1 MHKRYVN
8 TLVVLFVCA
17 VFSTFGADGY
27 LSTQAV
33 KDPYISDLLLHEIV
47 NRMGKGL
54 SDVSDSYLEPMPD
67 LPVKEMPSRL
77 SLMARATKDLEA
89 EQLDYDSILNGERT
103 GHPSMRDQ
111 EYLEHS
117 SLFGHIAVTGGQ
129 GEVGQQYFKLKP
141 KTDASLPAYCNPPN
155 PCPVGYS
162 EEQGCIN
169 DFENT
174 AAFSRDYQAAQEC
187 MCDGEHMFDCPGPK
201 DSSKGIRQ
209 MNSDLESFL
218 ARQFGDKNFMAK
230 KYQGYKEENPF
241 LTGQKLP
248 IAAKKGHYYF

>member
-8 TLVVLFVCA
+8 LIVVLFACA
-17 VFSTFGADGY
+17 VFTSIGADGY
-27 LSTQAV
+27 ISSQNV

-47 NRMGKGL
+47 NRMGKSLGDA
-54 SDVSDSYLEPMPD
+54 SESYIEPM
-67 LPVKEMPSRL
+67 PVKEMPSRL

-117 SLFGHIAVTGGQ
+117 SLFGHQYVTGGA
-129 GEVGQQYFKLKP
+129 GEVGQHYFKLKP

-155 PCPVGYS
+155 PCPVGYT
-162 EEQGCIN
+162 EDQGCITQ
-169 DFENT
+169 FENT
-174 AAFSRDYQAAQEC
+174 AAFSRDYQSAQEC

-201 DSSKGIRQ
+201 ENDKHDRQ
-209 MNSDLESFL
+209 LSTDLESFL
-218 ARQFGDKNFMAK
+218 ARQFGEKNFVAK
-230 KYQGYKEENPF
+230 KLYGDANLNPY
-241 LTGQKLP
+241 LSGDKLP
-248 IAAKKGHYYF
+248 IAAKKGHYFF